1 VITGIADLSVD
12 RPDATDAATCLG
24 SRGNFVGLSVPWLRG
39 ASASFTAVACMSTY
53 SWPDSFMI
61 ASRSHQ

>member
-12 RPDATDAATCLG
+12 RPDATDAATCLP
-24 SRGNFVGLSVPWLRG
+24 SVPWLRG

-61 ASRSHQ
+61 GH